1 MKGEYINLFTAFANP
16 TTNEVVIVLKQESAN
31 PIFEIDEKG
40 ERQIKMS
47 FESLE
52 MYKAILSIENAKQLA
67 DVLFKC
73 IEQTEK
79 AQENLKNG

>member
-1 MKGEYINLFTAFANP
+1 MKGEYINLFTAFANT

-31 PIFEIDEKG
+31 PNFVVDESG

-47 FESLE
+47 VESID
-52 MYKAILSIENAKQLA
+52 MYKAILSIDNAKQLA
-67 DVLFKC
+67 EVLFKC

-79 AQENLKNG
+79 SQENHKK